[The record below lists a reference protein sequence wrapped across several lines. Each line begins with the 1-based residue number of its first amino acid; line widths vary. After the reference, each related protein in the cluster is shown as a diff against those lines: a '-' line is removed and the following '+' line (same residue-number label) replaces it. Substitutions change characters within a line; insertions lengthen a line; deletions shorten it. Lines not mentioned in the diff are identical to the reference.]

1 MPLNYKG
8 CLRSLRSPVISIV
21 TPKNNLSIKKNI
33 KIKKKTITQAVRK
46 IKNKLLKRKNI
57 KEAKAIIHLKN
68 IEATAIKKKITKK

>member
-1 MPLNYKG
+1 
-8 CLRSLRSPVISIV
+8 V